1 MNRKTNALDV
11 LSFIATIVITLSG
24 NITGGAL
31 LVNVFYRFR
40 FIGDD
45 R

>member
-24 NITGGAL
+24 NITGAL
-31 LVNVFYRFR
+31 LVNVFYGFR
-40 FIGDD
+40 FIETV
-45 R
+45 